1 MLTSAIDANFCHNYN
16 NHCENSILEESFS
29 LKIFILNGTK
39 KTFSYIVHAKTL
51 EHFLLPLVLN
61 RKSEASE

>member
-1 MLTSAIDANFCHNYN
+1 MR
-16 NHCENSILEESFS
+16 ILS
-29 LKIFILNGTK
+29 LRSPFLLKSSLLMEQK
-39 KTFSYIVHAKTL
+39 HSHIVHAKTL

>member
-1 MLTSAIDANFCHNYN
+1 MLTSTIDANFCNNYN

-29 LKIFILNGTK
+29 LKIYTLNGT